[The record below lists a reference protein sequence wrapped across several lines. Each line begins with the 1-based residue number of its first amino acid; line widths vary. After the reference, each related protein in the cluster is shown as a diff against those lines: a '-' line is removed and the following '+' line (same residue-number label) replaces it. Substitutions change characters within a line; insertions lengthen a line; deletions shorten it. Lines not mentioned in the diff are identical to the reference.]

1 MLSSWDREVDALKLY
16 MAQLEEKIR
25 IEVKAKEELTKTYEA
40 SLNRGVVQLN
50 EETRQLA
57 DNPLIKEVSL
67 IVAQELLNKSK
78 YDP

>member
-1 MLSSWDREVDALKLY
+1 

-25 IEVKAKEELTKTYEA
+25 IEVRAREDLTKTYEA

-50 EETRQLA
+50 EETRLLA

-67 IVAQELLNKSK
+67 IVA
-78 YDP
+78 